1 MTAAALLHTL
11 TARGVVLT
19 AEADRLRFRA
29 PAGTITPELRRQIEA
44 HKAALIEAL
53 AHREQAALFSPDP
66 SPAPQ
71 GGLKGESIGTQ
82 SDNPSPAPATPRTH
96 PHAARLVHGDFER
109 ARHRLADLEAELDAG
124 ASQLAG
130 LPQPWPAELV
140 DKLNG
145 LASEADRLAPVAE
158 YATFADLETATGAAY
173 LAHCADKSNP
183 ALWETYRRLD
193 DAWSIVLVLPE
204 VTP

>member
-44 HKAALIEAL
+44 HKTALIEAL
-53 AHREQAALFSPDP
+53 AHREQAALFSP
-66 SPAPQ
+66 
-71 GGLKGESIGTQ
+71 
-82 SDNPSPAPATPRTH
+82 APATPRIH

-183 ALWETYRRLD
+183 ALLDAYRRLD